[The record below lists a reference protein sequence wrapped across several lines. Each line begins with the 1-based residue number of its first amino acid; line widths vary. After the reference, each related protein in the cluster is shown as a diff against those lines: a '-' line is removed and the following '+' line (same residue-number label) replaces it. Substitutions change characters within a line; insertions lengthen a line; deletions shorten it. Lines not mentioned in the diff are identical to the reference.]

1 MPGDAAVRVIRIAVV
16 YPTVE
21 DVLPP
26 AVPRGRISEVPIAKG
41 RIVDHV
47 LLVDVPLFRGRELRE
62 AICFGIERRR
72 PQPEWPIEILLQ
84 ERVETLAAHALDDF
98 AEQHETEVAVVP
110 RVADAPLERHV
121 ANDAVGLSGV
131 GCVIVQRLPL
141 HESGR
146 MRE

>member
-16 YPTVE
+16 YLTVE

-26 AVPRGRISEVPIAKG
+26 AVPRRRISEVPIAKG
-41 RIVDHV
+41 RIIDHV
-47 LLVDVPLFRGRELRE
+47 LLVDIPLFGGGELRE
-62 AICFGIERRR
+62 AMCFRIECRR
-72 PQPEWPIEILLQ
+72 PQPEWAIEILLQ
-84 ERVETLAAHALDDF
+84 KRIETLATHALDDIT
-98 AEQHETEVAVVP
+98 EQHETEVAVVP

-146 MRE
+146 M